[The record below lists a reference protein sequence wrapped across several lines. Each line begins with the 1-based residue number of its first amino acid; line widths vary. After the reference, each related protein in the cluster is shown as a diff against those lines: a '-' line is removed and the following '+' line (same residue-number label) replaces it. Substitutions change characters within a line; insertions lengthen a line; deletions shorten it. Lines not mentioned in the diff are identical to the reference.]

1 MHATLAFAVCADSLV
16 EATLPPLKVRR
27 SCRVQSKPYAMVF
40 LTFYFIQAFCP
51 AKSLYTGSLVGE
63 TLVLQL
69 LQCFL
74 AAQVPGEVYP
84 VDLKVIRDATVC
96 DASHSVD
103 GAVGL
108 YFTQLVSIL
117 Q

>member
-1 MHATLAFAVCADSLV
+1 MSG
-16 EATLPPLKVRR
+16 
-27 SCRVQSKPYAMVF
+27 QSKPYATVF
-40 LTFYFIQAFCP
+40 LNFLFHPSILP
-51 AKSLYTGSLVGE
+51 SKSLYAGSLVGE

-84 VDLKVIRDATVC
+84 VDLKVIRDAAVC

-108 YFTQLVSIL
+108 YFTQNVSIL